1 VCIYALPTLITKV
14 DNVSLVVSTVKTNRD
29 VLAETVE
36 INTLDR
42 DHVEIETLD
51 RDHAETET
59 LDRDHVETNQD
70 LQALDNVIVCFWQSL
85 ALFHV
90 TKQQNSCTKCITYKT

>member
-1 VCIYALPTLITKV
+1 
-14 DNVSLVVSTVKTNRD
+14 VVSTVKTNRD

-36 INTLDR
+36 IETLDRDHVEIETLDR

-70 LQALDNVIVCFWQSL
+70 HKALDNVRDYF
-85 ALFHV
+85 
-90 TKQQNSCTKCITYKT
+90 